1 MEENDKL
8 TLGAYQAAAYT
19 PRMARVQQT
28 FSNNKD
34 SPIYVSVE
42 PWPECFELEPGEKLT
57 LIWDA
62 PEGGDAAQID
72 FINERELVVWPNGE
86 THEMKYL
93 INGEEAEARSW
104 TFKHK

>member
-1 MEENDKL
+1 
-8 TLGAYQAAAYT
+8 
-19 PRMARVQQT
+19 MARTQQT
-28 FSNNKD
+28 FKNGND

-62 PEGGDAAQID
+62 PSSGDAIVVG

-86 THEMKYL
+86 LDDIEFL
-93 INGEEAEARSW
+93 VNGLPGEDRSW
-104 TFKHK
+104 SFKHR